1 MVSLQSLL
9 TPSKQVE
16 VEFSSNT
23 PGFKVTVA
31 FLAREEL
38 VKLRKNCVTTK
49 FDRKTRQPVEE
60 LNEELFTKNYVNS
73 VVKGWKGLKYSYLA
87 DLMLVDLSTIK
98 DTDEELEFSDENAL
112 VLMKNST
119 EFDGFITDITSDLT
133 NFRKYSA

>member
-1 MVSLQSLL
+1 MVLLQSLL

-23 PGFKVTVA
+23 PGFKVIVA

-38 VKLRKNCVTTK
+38 VKLRKNCITTK

-60 LNEELFTKNYVNS
+60 LNEELFTKNYVSS
-73 VVKGWKGLKYSYLA
+73 VVKGWKGLKYSYLT
-87 DLMLVDLSTIK
+87 DLMLVDLSSIK
-98 DTDEELEFSDENAL
+98 DIDAELEFSEENAL

-119 EFDGFITDITSDLT
+119 EFDSFITDITSDLT